1 VKKHHDH
8 SKSGVFNWGWFTT
21 HQHGEKH
28 GSMQADTVLERSPYE
43 PMEAIFIQTI
53 TDALPAYMSVCLVTT
68 EARRVHWMS

>member
-1 VKKHHDH
+1 
-8 SKSGVFNWGWFTT
+8 
-21 HQHGEKH
+21 
-28 GSMQADTVLERSPYE
+28 MQADTVLERSPYE